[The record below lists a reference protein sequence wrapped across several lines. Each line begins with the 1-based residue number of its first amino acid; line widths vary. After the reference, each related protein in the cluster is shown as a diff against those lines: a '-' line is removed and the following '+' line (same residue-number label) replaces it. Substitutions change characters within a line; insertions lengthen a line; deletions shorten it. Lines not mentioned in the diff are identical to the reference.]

1 MQSAQYLRSQAEL
14 NLELAQQLSNRHDA
28 ERLQLAAA
36 DYFRRAVDAERQSE
50 MREPS
55 SPSPDGTP

>member
-28 ERLQLAAA
+28 ERLRLTAA
-36 DYFRRAVDAERQSE
+36 DYFRRAADAEHQSG

-55 SPSPDGTP
+55 SPSEL